1 MSVER
6 AVERNLGFF
15 SEEEQE
21 ILSNS
26 TVAIAGAGG
35 DGGML
40 AIQLARLGV
49 GNFRLADPDPFEE
62 ENLNRQAA
70 CTTATIGENKAVA
83 VGGYIQSINPHARVD
98 AYTEGITPDN
108 AEEFVK
114 GADLLIDETEFTI
127 HAIGVR
133 LARAAREE
141 GVANLQ
147 VLNVGFGAQVTAY
160 SPDDRKH
167 SFERRLGLTNEMP
180 IEEVAETDVDID
192 RWLAY
197 VPKYVDREVFEQVA
211 RGEKSAPS
219 VAPGVAM
226 AASVG
231 ATQAVLHL
239 LNKKNHREEPV
250 TFPRTQIFDAMT
262 GTAKTVKHPRLH
274 FLTSAIRMSLRT
286 KFNLNPKTSY
296 DVRTA

>member
-1 MSVER
+1 MTPDR
-6 AVERNLGFF
+6 AFERNLGFF
-15 SEEEQE
+15 SDEEQE
-21 ILSNS
+21 VLNNA

-70 CTTATIGENKAVA
+70 CTTNTIGENKAVA
-83 VGGYIQSINPHARVD
+83 VAGYIQSINPRASVE
-98 AYTEGITPDN
+98 AYIEGITSQN
-108 AEEFVK
+108 VKEFVL

-127 HAIGVR
+127 QAIGVQ

-141 GVANLQ
+141 GIANLQ
-147 VLNVGFGAQVTAY
+147 VLNVGFGAQVTSY
-160 SPDDRKH
+160 SPDDERH

-180 IEEVAETDVDID
+180 IEEVEASEVDLD

-197 VPKYVDREVFEQVA
+197 LPKYIDAEVFAQVA

-226 AASVG
+226 AASIG

-239 LNKKNHREEPV
+239 LGGENKRPDPTV
-250 TFPRTQIFDAMT
+250 FPKTQVFDAMT
-262 GTAKTVKHPRLH
+262 GTAHTVRHPRLH
-274 FLTSAIRMSLRT
+274 FALSAMRMVVRNKLGM
-286 KFNLNPKTSY
+286 NPRASYAEKT
-296 DVRTA
+296 A

>member
-1 MSVER
+1 MSVDR
-6 AVERNLGFF
+6 AFERNLGFF

-21 ILSNS
+21 ILNNS

-70 CTTATIGENKAVA
+70 CTTATVGENKAIA
-83 VGGYIQSINPHARVD
+83 VGGYIQSINPHATVE
-98 AYTEGITPDN
+98 AYTDGITAEN
-108 AEEFVK
+108 AEEFVA

-141 GVANLQ
+141 GIANLQ
-147 VLNVGFGAQVTAY
+147 VLNVGFGAQVTSY
-160 SPDDRKH
+160 DPESKY
-167 SFERRLGLTNEMP
+167 SFERRLGLNNDMP
-180 IEEVAETDVDID
+180 IEEVATAEVDLD
-192 RWLAY
+192 RWLAH
-197 VPKYVDREVFEQVA
+197 VPKYADLSVFEQVA
-211 RGEKSAPS
+211 SGEKSAPS

-239 LNKKNHREEPV
+239 LHEKNHREKPI
-250 TFPRTQIFDAMT
+250 TFPKTQIFDAMT
-262 GTAKTVKHPRLH
+262 GTAKVVKHPRLH
-274 FLTSAIRMSLRT
+274 FMFSALRMSIRSRL
-286 KFNLNPKTSY
+286 NMNPKTSY
-296 DVRTA
+296 EVNPA